1 MIIKDILRKAIEL
14 RKNGKLKE
22 VNSVLVELVK
32 IFPNN
37 AEVNL

>member
-1 MIIKDILRKAIEL
+1 MKDILKKAIEL

-22 VNSVLVELVK
+22 ANSVLVELVK

-37 AEVNL
+37 VEVNL